1 MGSTP
6 YMQII
11 SERFHLQKRTDS
23 VHLFQPVLFQTA
35 VLRQDNPLR
44 PHHRN
49 IHPPSDLRDMPLHRY
64 HAPLY
69 HSHQTERLTMLPL
82 NPEYRSAYRSWW
94 LILYSLSVCHAPF
107 HSDSTKYRPL
117 YQMWQ
122 QTVRIRFHPS
132 KLDINRS
139 YLYFSSYRQENH
151 LSAPLFQAR

>member
-23 VHLFQPVLFQTA
+23 VHLFQPVLFRMA
-35 VLRQDNPLR
+35 VLRQDNLLR
-44 PHHRN
+44 SHRRN

-82 NPEYRSAYRSWW
+82 NPEYQSVYRPWW

-107 HSDSTKYRPL
+107 RSDSIKYRHL
-117 YQMWQ
+117 YRIWRQPA
-122 QTVRIRFHPS
+122 RIRFHPFGS
-132 KLDINRS
+132 DINRS
-139 YLYFSSYRQENH
+139 YLYFSSYQQRNH
-151 LSAPLFQAR
+151 LSALLFQAK